1 MNTTNQI
8 SNKTKQIAMDDKK
21 DKGQTPK
28 QNDASLVKE
37 IVKLKTQIEGIR
49 RVLVKKNEQIRDLN
63 KSIEVLLDEKIRL
76 NTIIHRLEEEN
87 EALKNELS
95 FEKANN
101 EYYEALPWYKR
112 LFKF

>member
-1 MNTTNQI
+1 
-8 SNKTKQIAMDDKK
+8 MDDKK

-49 RVLVKKNEQIRDLN
+49 RMMVKKNEQIRDLN

-76 NTIIHRLEEEN
+76 NTIIRHLEEEN

-101 EYYEALPWYKR
+101 EYYETLPWYKR